1 MYYIIE
7 GRCKKRMKT
16 DAETFFEKFT
26 SRICKDKFWNLYHK
40 VADFT
45 PEVTKEINA
54 IINEMGY
61 RSQNEYFRIDATG
74 WQGKYEMVEKL
85 AEAVKMNAHLWDL
98 KIAVEHENNPKDWT
112 DELVKLV
119 HIRCPLKVVIGY
131 NYSDKRDEDEKKL
144 DYASICMNMTSAFD
158 NNGKEEYL
166 VILGNCH
173 PKEKGKSYEEFDYRG
188 YLYSYADKKFA
199 ELN

>member
-1 MYYIIE
+1 
-7 GRCKKRMKT
+7 MKT
-16 DAETFFEKFT
+16 NAEIFFEKFV
-26 SRICKDKFWNLYHK
+26 SRISKDKFWNLYHT

-45 PEVTKEINA
+45 PEVTKEINT

-61 RSQNEYFRIDATG
+61 QSQNEYLRIDATG
-74 WQGKYEMVEKL
+74 WQGKYKMVEKL
-85 AEAVKMNAHLWDL
+85 AEDVKMNAHLWDM

-131 NYSDKRDEDEKKL
+131 NYSDKRNDYEKKKL
-144 DYASICMNMTSAFD
+144 DYAAICMNMTSVFD
-158 NNGKEEYL
+158 NTDKEEYL

-173 PKEKGKSYEEFDYRG
+173 PQGKGESYNDFDYRG
-188 YLYSYADKKFA
+188 YLYNYTDKKFI